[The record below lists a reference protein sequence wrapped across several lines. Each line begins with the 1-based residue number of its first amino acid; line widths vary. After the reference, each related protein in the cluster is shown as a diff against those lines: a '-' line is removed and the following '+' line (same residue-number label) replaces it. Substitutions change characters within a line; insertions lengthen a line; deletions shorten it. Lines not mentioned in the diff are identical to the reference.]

1 MSSIK
6 KQESHDRDQALC
18 HAYLVD
24 WRIEDEEKKLV
35 KTPGG
40 ESDSDAA
47 SDAWDVDFTSNVT
60 KWDDLTR
67 DGKLIAVAMVVLKLT
82 IIIAAL
88 YLFICSLS
96 FLADGFRLVAGR
108 QAGSLFRNSEVFN
121 NPIAGMLVGVLVTV
135 LVQSSS
141 TSTSIVITMVAADL
155 FTVRQ
160 AISLIMGA
168 NIGTSVTSTIVALT
182 QSIDRS
188 EFRRAFAAATV
199 HDMFN
204 FLTVLVF
211 LPVEAAT
218 GYLFHFS
225 GLILS
230 GGGDLESSEK
240 PPDILKAL
248 TKPFTKTIISIDKK
262 VITKISVAETAEELA
277 ALEGTPMLKHF
288 FGVGPDGMS
297 DGVAGTI
304 ILIAAL
310 VILCTMLFTIV
321 WTLKSLLKG
330 RVAVWLHRSVN
341 GNVPDFKIRGI
352 TIPLGW
358 LSGYLAM
365 AVGLFVTILVQSSSI
380 TTSALTPLVGVGVIN
395 VERMYPTVLGAN
407 IGTCITGV
415 LAALAADGAKLYLT
429 LRVACSHLLFNI
441 SGIILWYVVWPLRSW
456 PIEAAKF
463 LGNTTAQ
470 YRWFALAYLVVCFF
484 LMPGIFMAV
493 SLASTAACIVL
504 AAIIV
509 GVAAFVVI
517 VTMLQSKRPTVLP
530 PVLRTWEWLPIWLRS
545 LGPIDRAL
553 VGPIDR
559 MICAPLGKTCCAWCP
574 KSSSESSKAAKSKKA
589 AAKKAAHEIE
599 VAAARLGS
607 VDV

>member
-1 MSSIK
+1 
-6 KQESHDRDQALC
+6 
-18 HAYLVD
+18 
-24 WRIEDEEKKLV
+24 
-35 KTPGG
+35 
-40 ESDSDAA
+40 
-47 SDAWDVDFTSNVT
+47 
-60 KWDDLTR
+60 
-67 DGKLIAVAMVVLKLT
+67 
-82 IIIAAL
+82 
-88 YLFICSLS
+88 
-96 FLADGFRLVAGR
+96 
-108 QAGSLFRNSEVFN
+108 
-121 NPIAGMLVGVLVTV
+121 MLVGVLVTV

-141 TSTSIVITMVAADL
+141 TSTSIVITMVAAEL
-155 FTVRQ
+155 FTVKQ
-160 AISLIMGA
+160 AISLVMGA
-168 NIGTSVTSTIVALT
+168 NIGTSVTSTIVALA
-182 QSIDRS
+182 QSVDKN

-211 LPVEAAT
+211 LPLEAAT
-218 GYLFHFS
+218 GYLYNLSLAIINATPGLQS
-225 GLILS
+225 G
-230 GGGDLESSEK
+230 DK

-248 TKPFTKTIISIDKK
+248 TKPFTKAIISIDKK
-262 VITKISVAETAEELA
+262 QITKIAEGN
-277 ALEGTPMLKHF
+277 EGTYMLKHF
-288 FGVGPDGMS
+288 LGFKHDQLS
-297 DGVAGTI
+297 DGTAGVI
-304 ILIAAL
+304 ILIVAL
-310 VILCTMLFTIV
+310 TVLCVTLFLIV
-321 WTLKSLLKG
+321 YTLKSILKG
-330 RVAVWLHRSVN
+330 RIAVWLHKSVN
-341 GNVPDFKIRGI
+341 GTVPDLKLGGTTIPMGWLAGYLSILMGLGI
-352 TIPLGW
+352 TIC
-358 LSGYLAM
+358 
-365 AVGLFVTILVQSSSI
+365 VQSSSI